1 MPNNSSRSVFTAA
14 VLLLLVAGLSGWV
27 AFSGA
32 DFTVGTYQVPVV
44 MSWSAAAVFGLIGLL
59 TMRAAHL

>member
-14 VLLLLVAGLSGWV
+14 CLLLLVAGLTGWV

-32 DFTVGTYQVPVV
+32 DLTVGTYQVPVV